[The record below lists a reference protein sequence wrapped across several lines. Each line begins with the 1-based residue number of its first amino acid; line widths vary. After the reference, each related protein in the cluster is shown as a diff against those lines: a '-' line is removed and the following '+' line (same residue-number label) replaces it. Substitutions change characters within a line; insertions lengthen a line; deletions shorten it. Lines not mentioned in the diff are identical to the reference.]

1 MKSSDVL
8 SVFDRDGTG
17 YVTSEDMHRVMTSIN
32 GEADPELIEQ
42 IIQESD
48 IDGDGRINFRGKH
61 TDQ

>member
-1 MKSSDVL
+1 ML
-8 SVFDRDGTG
+8 SVFDLDGTG

-61 TDQ
+61 TT